1 MEVTMK
7 KVLIGFSVFVV
18 LALTV
23 ISCSPKSETVQQQ
36 PVVESEQSVSVPES
50 DVSANEE
57 PQTEELQTDQVA
69 FPAWYSTP
77 LTDVNTGAVFTVQEN
92 LGKIILVE
100 TLATWCSNCLRQ
112 QGEVAA
118 FHDLLGERSDFISL
132 GIDIDVNED
141 IPLLKGYV
149 QKHGFDW
156 LYVVA
161 NNAMIDEISAL
172 YGSQFLNPPSTPML
186 IIDRKGNAHPLNFG
200 IKGAQELLDSV
211 MPFLDESVS

>member
-1 MEVTMK
+1 MEVIMK
-7 KVLIGFSVFVV
+7 KILVGISVIVIM
-18 LALTV
+18 ALTV
-23 ISCSPKSETVQQQ
+23 ISCSPNQEAVQQP
-36 PVVESEQSVSVPES
+36 PVVESEPSAAVPES
-50 DVSANEE
+50 EAPVVEE
-57 PQTEELQTDQVA
+57 PQIEQVVY
-69 FPAWYSTP
+69 PAWYSTP
-77 LTDVNTGAVFTVQEN
+77 LTDVNTGAVFTIEEN
-92 LGKIILVE
+92 LGKVILVE

-118 FHDLLGERSDFISL
+118 FHDLLGERSDFLSL

-161 NNAMIDEISAL
+161 KNEMIDEISAL

-186 IIDRKGNAHPLNFG
+186 IIDRNGNAHTLDFG
-200 IKGAQELLDSV
+200 IKGAQELFDSV
-211 MPFLDESVS
+211 MPFLNESVS